1 MTVENYKL
9 LCGEISFSK
18 KRKLSSTYPTSKFFW
33 LIFILLE
40 FFFSKMEAGEKLG
53 QLREIENFS
62 L

>member
-18 KRKLSSTYPTSKFFW
+18 KRKFSSTYPTSKFFW

-40 FFFSKMEAGEKLG
+40 FFFFKMEAGEKLG